1 MRKWVIGVDVAKE
14 WLEVA
19 VSGQRSVRRVVN
31 TETAIT
37 AWLAERGSSQV
48 ALVVL
53 EPTGG
58 YERALQAALQSA
70 GIPWLRAA
78 PRQVA
83 AFRRQRGVRAKTD
96 GVDARLLA
104 AWGME
109 QLARGEVKPVI
120 VGDDGLRAL
129 AARRRQLLGLRQA
142 ETCRRALVTDPLV
155 EETLQK
161 VLDSIAQALER
172 VEQAIAE
179 RIASQPELAE
189 QAQRLQTL
197 IGVGPVTAHTLL
209 AELPELGQLSRR
221 QIAALVGLA
230 PCNRESGR
238 YRGHA
243 PTGHGRPGVR
253 QVLFNAARSAIQ
265 YNPVMKAFYERLVNE
280 NHRPGKV
287 ALTAVMRKLLVTL
300 NAMARDQQ
308 PWKYASS

>member
-1 MRKWVIGVDVAKE
+1 MCKWVIGVDIAKA
-14 WLEVA
+14 WLEVGVA
-19 VSGQRSVRRVVN
+19 GQRQVKRVAN
-31 TETAIT
+31 TQTAIT
-37 AWLAERGSSQV
+37 AWLAELDASRV
-48 ALVVL
+48 ELVVL

-58 YERALQAALQSA
+58 YERSLQTALQRA
-70 GIPWLRAA
+70 GVPWLRAS

-104 AWGME
+104 AWGTE
-109 QLARGEVKPVI
+109 QLARGEVRAVI
-120 VGDDGLRAL
+120 VGDEMLRAL

-142 ETCRRALVTDPLV
+142 EACRRALATEPLI
-155 EETLQK
+155 EETLQR
-161 VLDSIAQALER
+161 VLDSITQALEA
-172 VEQAIAE
+172 VDQAIAE
-179 RIASQPELAE
+179 RIAAQPALAE
-189 QAQRLQTL
+189 QDQRLQSL

-221 QIAALVGLA
+221 RIAALVGLA

-265 YNPVMKAFYERLVNE
+265 YNPVMRAFYERLVNE

-308 PWKYASS
+308 PWRHAVS